1 MIYYF
6 AQTTTTPEVSFHFSS
21 NKLSIKG
28 EVYPENA
35 NLFFQPILEKLESY
49 LDSVEDETIEFN
61 VGLTYFNSAA
71 TKMLYKMFSLLNDA
85 ALAGNEIFLNWYHD
99 EEDITSLEFGEEMQ
113 EEFTAL
119 KFQPIV
125 LN

>member
-1 MIYYF
+1 
-6 AQTTTTPEVSFHFSS
+6 
-21 NKLSIKG
+21 
-28 EVYPENA
+28 
-35 NLFFQPILEKLESY
+35 
-49 LDSVEDETIEFN
+49 VEDETIEFN

-85 ALAGNEIFLNWYHD
+85 ALAGNEISLNWYHD